1 MLLGSSR
8 GCQEA
13 FVEDIVAVTEKV
25 FCGRLPGR
33 SYAIPDSER
42 RKFMMKR
49 AAVRA
54 CLILC
59 ISVAAFAQSLTPAD
73 RSAGVAYLEKTRDGV
88 IAATKGLSEAEW
100 NFKAGPDRWSI
111 AQVMEHI
118 ARAEDFLFDNVKT
131 KVMAAPAG
139 PADRDVKKVDAAVLA
154 MVPDRSHK
162 FQAPPPLVPDGKWA
176 TPGEAL
182 DHFLKARAQTI
193 AFMQA
198 TPDLRE
204 HVSDSPLGP
213 LDGYESLL
221 FIGAHSER
229 HTKQMLEV
237 KDDPKYPKN

>member
-1 MLLGSSR
+1 
-8 GCQEA
+8 
-13 FVEDIVAVTEKV
+13 
-25 FCGRLPGR
+25 
-33 SYAIPDSER
+33 
-42 RKFMMKR
+42 MMTR
-49 AAVRA
+49 AAVRV

-59 ISVAAFAQSLTPAD
+59 IAVAAFAQSLTPAD
-73 RSAGVAYLEKTRDGV
+73 RKAGVAYLEKTRDGV
-88 IAATKGLSEAEW
+88 IAATKDLSPAQW
-100 NFKAGPDRWSI
+100 TFKPGPDRWSI

-118 ARAEDFLFDNVKT
+118 ALAEDFMFDNVKT

-139 PADRDVKKVDAAVLA
+139 AAGRDIKKTDAAVLA

-162 FQAPPPLVPDGKWA
+162 FQAPPPLVPKAKWG
-176 TPGEAL
+176 TPTEAL

-204 HVSDSPLGP
+204 HVTDSPLGP
-213 LDGYESLL
+213 LDAYEQLL

-237 KDDPKYPKN
+237 KEDPKYPKN